1 MEVLAGLP
9 WADLSASA
17 LLALVVLFILLG
29 RLVPKSHLDQ
39 AYSDRDHW
47 RTVAEEATEQNRL
60 LLDAARPAVR
70 IAESVQQQMTAGS
83 E

>member
-1 MEVLAGLP
+1 MEALGGLP
-9 WADLSASA
+9 WADLSSGA
-17 LLALVVLFILLG
+17 LLAVVVMLVLLG
-29 RLVPKSHLDQ
+29 RLVPKAHLDQ

-70 IAESVQQQMTAGS
+70 IAESVQQQMATGG

>member
-1 MEVLAGLP
+1 MDVLAGLP

-39 AYSDRDHW
+39 AYSERDHW
-47 RTVAEEATEQNRL
+47 RKAAEEAIDQNRL

-70 IAESVQQQMTAGS
+70 IAEAVQQQMTGG

>member
-1 MEVLAGLP
+1 MEALGGLP
-9 WADLSASA
+9 WAELSPSA

-39 AYSDRDHW
+39 AYSERDHW
-47 RTVAEEATEQNRL
+47 RTAAEEAIDQNRL

-70 IAESVQQQMTAGS
+70 IAEAVQQQIAGG